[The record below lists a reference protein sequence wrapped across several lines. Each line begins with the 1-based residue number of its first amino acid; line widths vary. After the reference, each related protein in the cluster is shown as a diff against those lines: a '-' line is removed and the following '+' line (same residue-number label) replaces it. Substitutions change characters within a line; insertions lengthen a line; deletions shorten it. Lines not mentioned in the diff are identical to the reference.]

1 MEPAKLVTQV
11 EKRFLE
17 GQEQPVMQILVF
29 LVYLG
34 SVVIT
39 ENNEWRK
46 VLIFH
51 KKKTICIFL
60 QRPACICFP

>member
-1 MEPAKLVTQV
+1 
-11 EKRFLE
+11 
-17 GQEQPVMQILVF
+17 MQILVF

-51 KKKTICIFL
+51 RKKTSCIIFTKTSL
-60 QRPACICFP
+60 YMFPLNPKTKLKKREWDRIIIIEDWL

>member
-1 MEPAKLVTQV
+1 
-11 EKRFLE
+11 
-17 GQEQPVMQILVF
+17 MQILVF
-29 LVYLG
+29 LVDLG

-51 KKKTICIFL
+51 RKKTSL
-60 QRPACICFP
+60 YMFPLNPKTKLEKKGVG